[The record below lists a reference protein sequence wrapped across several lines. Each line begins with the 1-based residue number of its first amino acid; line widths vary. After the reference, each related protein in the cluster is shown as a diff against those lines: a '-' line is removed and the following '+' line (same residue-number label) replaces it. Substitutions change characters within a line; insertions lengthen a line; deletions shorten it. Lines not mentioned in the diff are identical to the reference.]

1 MKWGYYYYSLF
12 TVRGVEIYGAHVSY
26 VHFFGRSLFCAF
38 AIGSGGL
45 REGVGFELRERE
57 RGKQTEK
64 NTRDA
69 IGNAECTRFL
79 GTWAG
84 DTPTHVLGRFSN
96 PC

>member
-57 RGKQTEK
+57 GKTDGEKHERCHWERGMYSVFGYVG
-64 NTRDA
+64 R
-69 IGNAECTRFL
+69 GHSNA
-79 GTWAG
+79 
-84 DTPTHVLGRFSN
+84 
-96 PC
+96 